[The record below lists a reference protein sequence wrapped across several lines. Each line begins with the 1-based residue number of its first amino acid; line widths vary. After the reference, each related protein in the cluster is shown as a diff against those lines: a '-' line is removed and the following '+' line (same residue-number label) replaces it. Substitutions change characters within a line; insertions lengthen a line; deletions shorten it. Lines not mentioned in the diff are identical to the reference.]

1 MGWGPPPH
9 PMDLMKYCHIIIY
22 WKWGG
27 RQICT
32 FVGGRGGGGGCGWA
46 NHCYSNFAWRVFPV
60 YVPITLFH
68 QIHGVGKG
76 CGGEA
81 DLFIFVICTCVGGRG
96 GGLDVGDQNSFLS
109 YLLWRIF
116 SVNVYC
122 ILNYFI
128 KFMGW
133 GGGGGRSVY
142 SRHTHLYIWG
152 LAGGGGGWGG
162 MGWRILPLYDYITM
176 FH

>member
-1 MGWGPPPH
+1 MIIWQYFIKSMGWGPPPH

-32 FVGGRGGGGGCGWA
+32 FVGGRGGGGCGWA

-60 YVPITLFH
+60 LYIFLLH
-68 QIHGVGKG
+68 Y
-76 CGGEA
+76 
-81 DLFIFVICTCVGGRG
+81 FINSMVWGRGVGGRRICLFSSSVHVWVGGG

-133 GGGGGRSVY
+133 GGGEEDLFILVILICTFGGWR
-142 SRHTHLYIWG
+142 
-152 LAGGGGGWGG
+152 GGGWDG
-162 MGWRILPLYDYITM
+162 MGS
-176 FH
+176 